1 MRRLALL
8 VLLSLWTGVAVARAG
23 ECPRPHVY
31 LVIIDGLQAE
41 AATPVT
47 MPRLFDAS
55 LEPVRLRTQAL
66 ATMPTRTDPNHVTLL
81 SGLFA
86 EGHGITGNAYWNRS
100 ADDGL
105 EKLESAR
112 LIEAE
117 TLFTVI
123 ETTRAELV
131 TVAAFS
137 KTKLGSIFGAVKDRQ
152 RAPDVMWTPDSGGIV
167 ARVTDVA
174 SDAETMDAFLAAT
187 AEREPDLAAI
197 NLSEVDRTSHQSG
210 PRAADEARRDASTA
224 VGRLIDDLHTRRR
237 WERSV
242 LVITSDHGF
251 DDVTPT
257 EARPE
262 PSIELAEWFE
272 AAGATG
278 LHVVSDG
285 GVAHVYADTVR
296 PKAETLGPAA
306 STLAW
311 AASIAWRVPGVIEV
325 LARLPVPGVPTL
337 AEAHPEWG
345 LTHERAGDLLVVA
358 APGYQFVEP
367 HDALTRSFK
376 GNHGSPAE
384 RRIPLIVAG
393 GALGDGPPLEIA
405 TLPNSADIG
414 MTIATLL
421 GVRAPRRFDGR
432 PVRAGRP
439 IPLGPHSPHCEK

>member
-8 VLLSLWTGVAVARAG
+8 VLLSLSAGVAVAPAG
-23 ECPRPHVY
+23 DCPRVHVY

-41 AATPVT
+41 AAAPAT

-55 LEPVRLRTQAL
+55 LEPVQLRTEAL

-81 SGLFA
+81 SGLLA
-86 EGHGITGNAYWNRS
+86 EGHGITGNVYWNRS
-100 ADDGL
+100 ADGGL
-105 EKLESAR
+105 EKLEAAR

-117 TLFTVI
+117 TLFTVV
-123 ETTRAELV
+123 ETTRPELV

-137 KTKLGSIFGAVKDRQ
+137 KAKLGSIFGAVKDRQ
-152 RAPDVMWTPDSGGIV
+152 HAPDVMWTPESGGI
-167 ARVTDVA
+167 AAKLTDVA

-224 VGRLIDDLHTRRR
+224 VGRLVDDLHARGR

-242 LVITSDHGF
+242 LLITSDHGF

-262 PSIELAEWFE
+262 PSIALSEWIE
-272 AAGATG
+272 AAGAIG
-278 LHVVSDG
+278 LHVASDG
-285 GVAHVYADTVR
+285 GMAHVYAGAVR
-296 PKAETLGPAA
+296 PQAETFGPAA

-311 AASIAWRVPGVIEV
+311 VASIAWRVPGVVEV

-337 AEAHPEWG
+337 AEAHPDWG

-393 GALGDGPPLEIA
+393 GALGDGPALE
-405 TLPNSADIG
+405 LPTPPSSADVG

-421 GVRAPRRFDGR
+421 GVRAPRRFDGG
-432 PVRAGRP
+432 PARAGRP
-439 IPLGPHSPHCEK
+439 IALGLHSPHCEK